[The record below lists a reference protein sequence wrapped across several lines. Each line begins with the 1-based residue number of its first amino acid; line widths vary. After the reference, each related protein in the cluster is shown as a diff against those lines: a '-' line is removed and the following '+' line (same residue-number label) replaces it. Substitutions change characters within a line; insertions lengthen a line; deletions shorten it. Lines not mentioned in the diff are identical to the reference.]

1 MNFPIYTASRVF
13 VCSGGPV
20 AEFELYRKNQF
31 DIAQIDVAPESIGC
45 CECRYLLGLRQK
57 NSHKKLR
64 SSRTLFSILVQKSVV
79 DFHSVESVFMI
90 SKTNLTFAQL
100 KTQTEFLSSQ
110 LAQNRTQNPNRP
122 YALDCRFALFLRP
135 TIKRLLRD

>member
-1 MNFPIYTASRVF
+1 MFWRT
-13 VCSGGPV
+13 CL
-20 AEFELYRKNQF
+20 AEFELHQKSQL
-31 DIAQIDVAPESIGC
+31 DIAQIDVVPESIGC

-57 NSHKKLR
+57 KSHKKLR
-64 SSRTLFSILVQKSVV
+64 SSRPLLSINMQRSVV
-79 DFHSVESVFMI
+79 DLRSVESVFMI

-122 YALDCRFALFLRP
+122 CAPDCTFALASLP
-135 TIKRLLRD
+135 AIKSLLRD